1 MMSSGFQIE
10 MRLVMLEDQDQGPR
24 QFLGVGGYSVSP
36 KDIYDIDKHD
46 AVRLRMA
53 AVSSELLNRAYMALV
68 DEKVEL
74 DDIHEE
80 TLSADQIVRMA
91 DLVRVGK
98 YSTTALM
105 RTHDD
110 GKKELTFTMTPEGE
124 VN

>member
-1 MMSSGFQIE
+1 MSSGFQIE
-10 MRLVMLEDQDQGPR
+10 MRLVMLEDQDEGPR
-24 QFLGVGGYSVSP
+24 QFLGVGGYTVSP

-74 DDIHEE
+74 DEIDEE
-80 TLSADQIVRMA
+80 KLSADQVGRMA
-91 DLVRVGK
+91 DLIRVGK

-110 GKKELTFTMTPEGE
+110 GTKELTFKLSPEIE
-124 VN
+124 TN